1 MKKKFLIVATLL
13 AIFLFFAVPYTF
25 AANNVGS
32 DAVNGIRNFV
42 GGAENVVENVGSGV
56 ANGIRSGMNTLEGG
70 AQNVTNGMTNGI
82 NGMNNNQGAITNTNN
97 NGYNTTRTTAT
108 TRTTGDTTN
117 AGTGIFGNVSNSVWT
132 WLIVGIVAIVI
143 VALVM
148 YYAKQNTNVT
158 TYQGRN
164 DNDDE

>member
-1 MKKKFLIVATLL
+1 MKKKFLIVTTLL
-13 AIFLFFAVPYTF
+13 VAFLFFAVSYTF
-25 AANNVGS
+25 AANNAGS

-42 GGAENVVENVGSGV
+42 GGAENVVENVGTGAV
-56 ANGIRSGMNTLEGG
+56 NGIRSGINTLEGG
-70 AQNVTNGMTNGI
+70 AQNTTNGMTNGV
-82 NGMNNNQGAITNTNN
+82 NGMNNNMRTTTTTNN
-97 NGYNTTRTTAT
+97 NGYNATRTTAT
-108 TRTTGDTTN
+108 RTTGTTN

-132 WLIVGIVAIVI
+132 WMIVGIVGII
-143 VALVM
+143 IIALVM